1 MLLIKN
7 KNLLHCKSSTMDIP
21 DIYDLETVFSEAD
34 YSPRELGMAAY
45 ALAFSA
51 LLIYLSGQ

>member
-1 MLLIKN
+1 
-7 KNLLHCKSSTMDIP
+7 MDIP

-51 LLIYLSGQ
+51 LLLYLSGQ